1 MPRIHPFA
9 GYVVDAGRAPEVVA
23 PAYDSL
29 SPAERIRYAASHPH
43 NYLNA
48 MKSLEDFDGDAEIE
62 DILAENR
69 SNLER
74 LLADGC
80 FRRQRTPALFV
91 YRLAIDGHVQTGLVG
106 ELAVADIERGAVL
119 KHELTRVE
127 REQLLVDYQMR
138 VGASSSPVA
147 LAYPACE
154 RIRSLQQQVVEDAA
168 PQLDLTSDDGVRQT
182 LWRIDDAPLS
192 AELLA
197 AFASVPV
204 TYLTDGHHRVAAAS
218 RLLAQ
223 LRDDGRDPRAAS
235 VWDRLLVA
243 LFPHDELRVLPFHRC
258 VSDLGGMSRETL
270 LQRLAQV
277 AELEPLSADPANPPS
292 PARAGEFVMVLDDV
306 CYRMRLAS
314 AADGRM
320 DVSQLQERVLEPILG
335 IGDSRADAR
344 LEYVSGVLGVDGVN
358 RLRQIGWRVCFYCHP
373 VSMDDVMRVSD
384 AGGVMPP
391 KSTSFEPKVRSGLF
405 LRLGPTSA

>member
-1 MPRIHPFA
+1 VPRIHPFA

-48 MKSLEDFDGDAEIE
+48 MKSLEDFDGDADID

-69 SNLER
+69 SNLDR
-74 LLADGC
+74 LLAEGC
-80 FRRQRTPALFV
+80 FRRQRRPALFV
-91 YRLAIDGHVQTGLVG
+91 YRLALDGHVQTGLVG
-106 ELAVADIERGAVL
+106 ELAVSDIERGAVL

-147 LAYPACE
+147 LAYPASE
-154 RIRSLQQQVVEDAA
+154 RIRNLQRQVVAGA
-168 PQLDLTSDDGVRQT
+168 TPRLDLASEDGVRQT
-182 LWRIDDAPLS
+182 LWRIDDATL
-192 AELLA
+192 ADELVA
-197 AFASVPV
+197 AFAAVPV

-258 VSDLGGMSRETL
+258 VSDLGGMTRECFL
-270 LQRLAQV
+270 ERLGQV
-277 AELEPLSADPANPPS
+277 AEIEALTADSANPPS
-292 PARAGEFVMVLDDV
+292 PARAGEFTMVLDDA
-306 CYRMRLAS
+306 CYRLRLES
-314 AADGRM
+314 ANGRM
-320 DVSQLQERVLEPILG
+320 DVSLLQERVLEPVLG

-358 RLRQIGWRVCFYCHP
+358 RLRQSGWRVCFYCHP
-373 VSMDDVMRVSD
+373 VSMEDVMRVSD